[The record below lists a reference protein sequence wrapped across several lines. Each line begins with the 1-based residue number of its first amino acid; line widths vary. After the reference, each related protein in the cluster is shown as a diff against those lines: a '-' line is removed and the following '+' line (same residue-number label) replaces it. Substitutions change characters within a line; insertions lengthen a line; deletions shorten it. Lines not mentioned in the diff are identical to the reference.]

1 MRADRGWK
9 RPFDD
14 PIPLPG
20 RRQLVTLKDAA
31 DYIMKLPKAE
41 QKLQEWQAATE
52 ALIMAA
58 EDRGPL
64 MHAHI
69 GMLRALNRHVKRVFN
84 PDRKDPHWGR
94 RKLGDR
100 VERGRDD
107 SGNDHKRTKQGRM
120 TNGQKGISG

>member
-1 MRADRGWK
+1 VRADRGWK

-14 PIPLPG
+14 PIPLPR

-69 GMLRALNRHVKRVFN
+69 GMLRALNRHVERVFN
-84 PDRKDPHWGR
+84 PSRKNPHWGR
-94 RKLGDR
+94 RKLARDR
-100 VERGRDD
+100 
-107 SGNDHKRTKQGRM
+107 
-120 TNGQKGISG
+120 

>member
-1 MRADRGWK
+1 MLYCRTLRNSFDWAVDTYSWTGRHDGG
-9 RPFDD
+9 RPLTAVSWSRKFDD
-14 PIPLPG
+14 PIALPRG
-20 RRQLVTLKDAA
+20 RQLVTLKDAA

-69 GMLRALNRHVKRVFN
+69 GMLRALNRHVERVFN
-84 PDRKDPHWGR
+84 PARKDPHWGNQ
-94 RKLGDR
+94 KLARDR
-100 VERGRDD
+100 
-107 SGNDHKRTKQGRM
+107 
-120 TNGQKGISG
+120 